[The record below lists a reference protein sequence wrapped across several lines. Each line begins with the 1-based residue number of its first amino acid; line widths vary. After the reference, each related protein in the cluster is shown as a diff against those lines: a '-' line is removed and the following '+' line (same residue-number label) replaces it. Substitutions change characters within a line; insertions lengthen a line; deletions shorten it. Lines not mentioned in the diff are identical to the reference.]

1 MNIRSHLSIFI
12 ISFIVIL
19 LSSAIPAGSVES
31 NLIDK
36 LKITDSDIPDGFVY
50 GMIPNFAKKT
60 LLANPWLMDK
70 AAITRL
76 TKNIYP
82 KGDATAIKNMHMSI
96 LAKKERPYNDDI
108 VCYIIVYK
116 DARIGKKEME
126 KLSDFSKINSDRTI
140 VLQRGTT
147 AIFLIVDDV
156 RNYKYISVLK
166 EKMEERFDN

>member
-1 MNIRSHLSIFI
+1 MNIRSKLSIFI
-12 ISFIVIL
+12 ISFIVIFI
-19 LSSAIPAGSVES
+19 SSGIPAGSFEVNPIET
-31 NLIDK
+31 
-36 LKITDSDIPDGFVY
+36 LKIKESDIPDGFAY
-50 GMIPNFAKKT
+50 GLIPDFARKT

-82 KGDATAIKNMHMSI
+82 KGDAAAVKNMHMSI

-116 DARIGKKEME
+116 DSIIGKKEME
-126 KLSDFSKINSDRTI
+126 KLSEFSKFNSDRTI

-156 RNYKYISVLK
+156 RNYKYISELR
-166 EKMEERFDN
+166 EKMEERFNN

>member
-1 MNIRSHLSIFI
+1 MNIRSKLSIFI
-12 ISFIVIL
+12 ISFIVIFV
-19 LSSAIPAGSVES
+19 SSAIPAESVDT
-31 NLIDK
+31 NPIDK
-36 LKITDSDIPDGFVY
+36 LKITDSDIPEGFVY
-50 GMIPNFAKKT
+50 GLIPDFARKT

-82 KGDATAIKNMHMSI
+82 RGDAAAVKNMHVSI

-116 DARIGKKEME
+116 DERIGRKEME
-126 KLSDFSKINSDRTI
+126 KLSEFSKINSDRTI
-140 VLQRGTT
+140 VVERGNT

-156 RNYKYISVLK
+156 KNYKYISALK
-166 EKMEERFDN
+166 EKMEERFNN

>member
-1 MNIRSHLSIFI
+1 MNIRSYLSIFI
-12 ISFIVIL
+12 ISFVVFFV
-19 LSSAIPAGSVES
+19 SSSIPAESVDA

-36 LKITDSDIPDGFVY
+36 LKIADSDIPDGFVY
-50 GMIPNFAKKT
+50 GLIPDFARKT
-60 LLANPWLMDK
+60 LLSNPWLMDK

-76 TKNIYP
+76 AKNIYP
-82 KGDATAIKNMHMSI
+82 KGDATAIKNMYMSI

-116 DARIGKKEME
+116 DAISGKKEME

-156 RNYKYISVLK
+156 RNYKYISALK
-166 EKMEERFDN
+166 EKMEEKINN